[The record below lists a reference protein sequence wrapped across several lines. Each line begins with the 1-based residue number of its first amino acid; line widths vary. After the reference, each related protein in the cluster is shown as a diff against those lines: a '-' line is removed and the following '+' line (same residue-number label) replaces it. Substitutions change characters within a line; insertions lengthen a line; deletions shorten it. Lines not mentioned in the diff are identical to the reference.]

1 MAAPTRIVSLN
12 LGMQT
17 VTMAEFHV
25 TPDGAITLNACKQE
39 ELIVDPAA
47 DVTRPAQIESAV
59 ENLRKE
65 LKLGAKLPVNFCLPS
80 QAVFARF
87 VKLPGATPDD
97 VAEIIAFE
105 AQQNVPFPIDE
116 VVWDYQIMGESKEN
130 SWDVALVAIKSDQLG
145 ETNDSVNKAGFRSS
159 VIDVAPMAL
168 YNAFRYNYSE
178 LTGSSLLIDIGS
190 RTTNLVFVE
199 GKRVFSRSIPVGGGT
214 ISAAIGKEFKQDINV
229 GEKLKLEKGF
239 VGLGGAYAE
248 PDDPTETRISK
259 IVRNTMTR
267 LHAEIARSISF
278 YRQNQGGSAPV
289 RAFLCGGTSGL
300 PYMLEFFSE
309 KLQIPIEHFNPLR
322 NVTVA
327 NQETA
332 AFVGGKAHAL
342 GEVVGTA
349 LRALKH
355 CPMEIN
361 LRPPSVVREQD
372 LARRKPFLLLA
383 AACVVLA
390 PAAWWF
396 YFNQAKTLT
405 QQNLDVVNQDVSQLE
420 AVANQFNTLEGETKK
435 LVDSAAPLLLVSAE
449 RGVWGQIIDDL
460 GARLPNRYIWV
471 TELVPLVDGKTPY
484 LVGGES
490 SGSTSSSPVSAS
502 PSGGPPKPGATPAG
516 PPKIDALRISGLY
529 LERLPTDTRSQPQL
543 VVDEFVNSLQKSS
556 LFKIEEKDKAKVII
570 ERQTPDGQKWA
581 YNFTLVLP
589 LRNPIALP

>member
-17 VTMAEFHV
+17 VTLAEFFS
-25 TPDGAITLNACKQE
+25 TPDGGITLNACKQE

-47 DVTRPAQIESAV
+47 DVTRPAQVQAAV

-65 LKLGAKLPVNFCLPS
+65 LKLPVKMMVNFCLPS

-97 VAEIIAFE
+97 VSQIIAFE

-116 VVWDYQIMGESKEN
+116 VVWDYQIMGDAKDN
-130 SWDVALVAIKSDQLG
+130 TWDVALVAIKADQLG
-145 ETNDSVNKAGFRSS
+145 ETNASVNKGGFKSS
-159 VIDVAPMAL
+159 TIDVAPMAL

-190 RTTNLVFVE
+190 RTTNLIFVE
-199 GKRVFSRSIPVGGGT
+199 GQRVFSRSIPVGGGT
-214 ISAAIGKEFKQDINV
+214 ISAAIGKEFKQDVTV

-289 RAFLCGGTSGL
+289 RAFLCGGTAGL

-309 KLQIPIEHFNPLR
+309 KLQIPIEHLNPLR

-327 NQETA
+327 NETTA
-332 AFVGGKAHAL
+332 AFVAGKAHAL
-342 GEVVGTA
+342 GEVVGAA

-361 LRPPSVVREQD
+361 LRPPVVVREQD
-372 LARRKPFLLLA
+372 IARRKPFLILA

-396 YFNQAKTLT
+396 YFHRATSLT
-405 QQNLDVVNQDVSQLE
+405 QENLDAVNRDVSQLE
-420 AVANQFNTLEGETKK
+420 AVANQFNTVETDAKK
-435 LVDSAAPLLLVSAE
+435 LVESAAPLLLAAAE
-449 RGVWGQIIDDL
+449 RGAWSEIIDDL
-460 GARLPNRYIWV
+460 GTRLPNRFIWV
-471 TELVPLVDGKTPY
+471 TELVPLVDGKKPY
-484 LVGGES
+484 LVGGDTPNPS
-490 SGSTSSSPVSAS
+490 SSSPPA
-502 PSGGPPKPGATPAG
+502 PLAPAPGGPPQPGATPAG

-529 LERLPTDTRSQPQL
+529 LTNPPNKEAQL
-543 VVDEFVNSLQKSS
+543 VVDQFVNNLQKSS
-556 LFKIEEKDKAKVII
+556 VFKIEEKDKARVIV

-589 LRNPIALP
+589 LRNPITLP

>member
-17 VTMAEFHV
+17 VTLAEFHAS
-25 TPDGAITLNACKQE
+25 PDGGITLNACKQE

-47 DVTRPAQIESAV
+47 DVTRPAQIASAV

-65 LKLGAKLPVNFCLPS
+65 LKLPAKLPVNFCLPS

-87 VKLPGATPDD
+87 VKLPGATPED
-97 VAEIIAFE
+97 VSEIIAFE

-116 VVWDYQIMGESKEN
+116 VVWDYQIMGESKDN
-130 SWDVALVAIKSDQLG
+130 SWDVALVAIKADQLN
-145 ETNDSVNKAGFRSS
+145 ETNGSVNEGGFRSS
-159 VIDVAPMAL
+159 IIDVAPMAL

-190 RTTNLVFVE
+190 RTTNLIFVE
-199 GKRVFSRSIPVGGGT
+199 GQRVFSRSIPVGGGT
-214 ISAAIGKEFKQDINV
+214 ISAAIGKEFKQDVTV

-289 RAFLCGGTSGL
+289 RAFLCGGTSSL

-309 KLQIPIEHFNPLR
+309 KLQIPIEHLNPLR

-332 AFVGGKAHAL
+332 AFVGDKAHAL
-342 GEVVGTA
+342 GEVVGGA

-372 LARRKPFLLLA
+372 IARRKPFLILA
-383 AACVVLA
+383 AACLVLV
-390 PAAWWF
+390 PAVWWF
-396 YFNQAKTLT
+396 YFNQATTLA
-405 QQNLDVVNQDVSQLE
+405 QQNLDAVNQDVSKLE
-420 AVANQFNTLEGETKK
+420 AVAKQFDSVEGQSKK
-435 LVDSAAPLLLVSAE
+435 LVESAAPLLLAAAE
-449 RGVWGQIIDDL
+449 RGVWAEIIDDL
-460 GARLPNRYIWV
+460 WARLPKRYIWV
-471 TELVPLVDGKTPY
+471 TELVPLVDGKQPY
-484 LVGGES
+484 MVGGDTP
-490 SGSTSSSPVSAS
+490 GSAPASPVTTS
-502 PSGGPPKPGATPAG
+502 PGGTPPRPGATPAG

-529 LERLPTDTRSQPQL
+529 LTNPPNEQAQL
-543 VVDEFVNSLQKSS
+543 MVDEFVKGLQKSTV
-556 LFKIEEKDKAKVII
+556 FKIEEKDIAKVIV

-589 LRNPIALP
+589 LRNPIVLP

>member
-17 VTMAEFHV
+17 VTLAEFHA
-25 TPDGAITLNACKQE
+25 TPDGGITLNACKQE

-47 DVTRPAQIESAV
+47 DVTRPAQVESAV
-59 ENLRKE
+59 EHLRKE
-65 LKLGAKLPVNFCLPS
+65 LKLPAKLMVNFCLPS

-87 VKLPGATPDD
+87 VKLPGSSPED
-97 VAEIIAFE
+97 VSQIIAFE

-116 VVWDYQIMGESKEN
+116 VVWDYQIMGDSKDN
-130 SWDVALVAIKSDQLG
+130 MWDVALVAIKADQLG
-145 ETNDSVNKAGFRSS
+145 ETNASVNKGGFKSS
-159 VIDVAPMAL
+159 TIDVAPMAL

-199 GKRVFSRSIPVGGGT
+199 GQRVFSRSIPVGGGT
-214 ISAAIGKEFKQDINV
+214 ISAAIGKEFKQDVTV

-289 RAFLCGGTSGL
+289 RAFLCGGTAGL

-309 KLQIPIEHFNPLR
+309 KLQIPIEHLNPLR

-327 NQETA
+327 NEETA
-332 AFVGGKAHAL
+332 SFVSGKAHAL
-342 GEVVGTA
+342 GEVVGAA

-361 LRPPSVVREQD
+361 LRPPVVVREQD
-372 LARRKPFLLLA
+372 IARRKPFLILA

-396 YFNQAKTLT
+396 YFNRATSLT
-405 QQNLDVVNQDVSQLE
+405 QENLDAVNRDVSQLE
-420 AVANQFNTLEGETKK
+420 AVANQFNTVETESKK
-435 LVDSAAPLLLVSAE
+435 LVESAAPLLLAAAE
-449 RGVWGQIIDDL
+449 RGAWSEIIDDL
-460 GARLPNRYIWV
+460 GSRLPNRYIWI
-471 TELVPLVDGKTPY
+471 TELVPLVDGNKPY
-484 LVGGES
+484 LVGGD
-490 SGSTSSSPVSAS
+490 SPNTAS
-502 PSGGPPKPGATPAG
+502 PSPASAAPASGGPPKPGATPAG

-529 LERLPTDTRSQPQL
+529 LTNPPNEKAQL
-543 VVDEFVNSLQKSS
+543 MVDEFVNNLQKSS
-556 LFKIEEKDKAKVII
+556 VFKIEEKDKAKVIV

>member
-17 VTMAEFHV
+17 VTLAEFLA
-25 TPDGAITLNACKQE
+25 TPDGGITLVSCKQE

-47 DVTRPAQIESAV
+47 DATRAAQIESAV
-59 ENLRKE
+59 GSLRKD
-65 LKLGAKLPVNFCLPS
+65 LKIPAKAPVNFCLPS

-87 VKLPGATPDD
+87 VKLPGATAND
-97 VAEIIAFE
+97 VTDIIAFE

-116 VVWDYQIMGESKEN
+116 VVWDYQIMGESKDN
-130 SWDVALVAIKSDQLG
+130 SWDVALVAIKADQLD
-145 ETNDSVNKAGFRSS
+145 ETNASVNQGGFRSS

-214 ISAAIGKEFKQDINV
+214 ISAAIGKEFRQDITV

-289 RAFLCGGTSGL
+289 RAFLCGGTSSL

-322 NVTVA
+322 NVKVA
-327 NQETA
+327 SEETA

-342 GEVVGTA
+342 GEVVGAA

-361 LRPPSVVREQD
+361 LRPPVVVREQD
-372 LARRKPFLLLA
+372 LARRKPFLILA
-383 AACVVLA
+383 AACIILT
-390 PAAWWF
+390 PAAWW
-396 YFNQAKTLT
+396 YYYNTATTLT
-405 QQNLDVVNQDVSQLE
+405 QQKLDEVNAEVGKLSGVAKQFDAVE
-420 AVANQFNTLEGETKK
+420 ADSKK
-435 LVDSAAPLLLVSAE
+435 LAESAAPLLLASAE
-449 RGVWGQIIDDL
+449 RGVWAEIVDDL
-460 GARLPNRYIWV
+460 GSRLPDRFIWV
-471 TELVPLVDGKTPY
+471 TELVPLIDGKTPY
-484 LVGGES
+484 NVGSETGS
-490 SGSTSSSPVSAS
+490 SAVAATPPST
-502 PSGGPPKPGATPAG
+502 PPKPGQAPAG
-516 PPKIDALRISGLY
+516 PPKIDALRVSGLY
-529 LERLPTDTRSQPQL
+529 LTNPPNEKAQGM
-543 VVDEFVNSLQKSS
+543 VDEFVSQLVKSNV
-556 LFKIEEKDKAKVII
+556 FKIEEKDRARIII

-581 YNFTLVLP
+581 YNYTLVLP
-589 LRNPIALP
+589 LRHPILLP

>member
-17 VTMAEFHV
+17 VTLAEFHA

-47 DVTRPAQIESAV
+47 DVTRPAQIESAID
-59 ENLRKE
+59 NLRKA
-65 LKLGAKLPVNFCLPS
+65 LKLPAKFPVNYCLPS
-80 QAVFARF
+80 QSVFARF
-87 VKLPGATPDD
+87 VKLPGATPED
-97 VAEIIAFE
+97 VTEIIAFE

-130 SWDVALVAIKSDQLG
+130 NWDVALVAIKADQLG
-145 ETNDSVNKAGFRSS
+145 ETNDAVNRGGFRSG

-178 LTGSSLLIDIGS
+178 LTGSSLLIDIGA

-199 GKRVFSRSIPVGGGT
+199 GKRVFSRSIPVGGAT
-214 ISAAIGKEFKQDINV
+214 ISAAIGKEFKQDITV

-259 IVRNTMTR
+259 LVRNTMTR

-327 NQETA
+327 NEETA
-332 AFVGGKAHAL
+332 AFVSTRAHAL

-349 LRALKH
+349 LRGLKN

-361 LRPPSVVREQD
+361 LRPASVVREQD
-372 LARRKPFLLLA
+372 LARRKPFLVLA
-383 AACVVLA
+383 GICLVLA
-390 PAAWWF
+390 PATWWF
-396 YFNQAKTLT
+396 YFHQAKTLT
-405 QQNLDVVNQDVSQLE
+405 EQNLDSVNQDVAKLE
-420 AVANQFNTLEGETKK
+420 AVAKQFDALNAEAKK
-435 LVDSAAPLLLVSAE
+435 LVESAAPLLLASAE
-449 RGVWGQIIDDL
+449 RGVWAQIIDDL
-460 GARLPNRYIWV
+460 GQRLPSRYIWV
-471 TELVPLVDGKTPY
+471 TEVVPLVDGKTPY
-484 LVGGES
+484 QVGES
-490 SGSTSSSPVSAS
+490 STTSPVSAT
-502 PSGGPPKPGATPAG
+502 PSGGAARPGATPPPA
-516 PPKIDALRISGLY
+516 PKIDALRISGLY
-529 LERLPTDTRSQPQL
+529 LERLPNDTRSQPQL
-543 VVDEFVNSLQKSS
+543 VVDDFVNNLQKSS
-556 LFKIEEKDKAKVII
+556 VFKIEEKDKSRIII

-581 YNFTLVLP
+581 YNYTLVLP